1 MTGVWAGSGPAA
13 GERGS
18 AAAEFVLVA
27 TLFITILF
35 GILEFGLMMNSKI
48 LVTQAARE
56 AARRAAVDGG
66 ASAAAVSRALD
77 CLRMGSIAPDTVDVF
92 IRPAEAAYG
101 STITVRVT
109 CAYEPAT
116 AVIAAITRGPVPI
129 QAEVVT
135 RSEKVR

>member
-1 MTGVWAGSGPAA
+1 MPAA

-18 AAAEFVLVA
+18 AATEFVLVA
-27 TLFITILF
+27 SVFITILF

-66 ASAAAVSRALD
+66 ASSAAISRAID
-77 CLRMGSIAPDTVDVF
+77 CLKMGSIDPDTVEVL

-101 STITVRVT
+101 STITVRVS
-109 CAYEPAT
+109 CAYKPAT

>member
-1 MTGVWAGSGPAA
+1 MAETREDFKRRTGEEGGAA
-13 GERGS
+13 T
-18 AAAEFVLVA
+18 EFVLVA
-27 TLFITILF
+27 SVLFTIMF
-35 GILEFGLMMNSKI
+35 GILEFGLMMNAKI

-66 ASAAAVSRALD
+66 ASSAAVTRALD
-77 CLRMGSIAPDTVDVF
+77 CMKMGSIDSKTVEVS
-92 IRPAEAAYG
+92 IKPAEAAYG

-116 AVIAAITRGPVPI
+116 AIVAGITRGPVHLG
-129 QAEVVT
+129 AEVST